1 MRKLLQIGGFVSA
14 AVLIVFGVV
23 AIVMGVNGRS
33 TVQNSLK
40 QEFIVGS
47 PDMTPALIREEA
59 KKAGLPID
67 AQLSDGERC
76 RRSDRQRHQGTRI
89 RQLHAHPCARSLRWA
104 DVLADAALRH
114 RRMARAQTTPQWPC
128 RLMVSRSPTPPA
140 TCG

>member
-47 PDMTPALIREEA
+47 PDMTPALIKAEA
-59 KKAGLPID
+59 TKAGLP
-67 AQLSDGERC
+67 Q
-76 RRSDRQRHQGTRI
+76 RSAIPR
-89 RQLHAHPCARSLRWA
+89 
-104 DVLADAALRH
+104 
-114 RRMARAQTTPQWPC
+114 
-128 RLMVSRSPTPPA
+128 
-140 TCG
+140 